1 MVEEKEE
8 KKKNGWIVPVDSVEA
23 LRGED
28 AELFKEAFLAMHDYN
43 VSGAVDVSTLSP
55 AARVLFNSFK
65 NAMDANA
72 RRYEERCRRN
82 QENGKKN
89 KGKKKNANPK

>member
-1 MVEEKEE
+1 MVEERET
-8 KKKNGWIVPVDSVEA
+8 KKTGWVVPADSVEA
-23 LRGED
+23 MRDED
-28 AELFKEAFLAMHDYN
+28 GALFKEAFIAMHDYN
-43 VSGAVDVSTLSP
+43 MYGTVDAKSLSP

-72 RRYEERCRRN
+72 RRYEERCRHN

-89 KGKKKNANPK
+89 KRKKKNANPK

>member
-1 MVEEKEE
+1 MY
-8 KKKNGWIVPVDSVEA
+8 GT
-23 LRGED
+23 
-28 AELFKEAFLAMHDYN
+28 
-43 VSGAVDVSTLSP
+43 VDVKSLSP

>member
-1 MVEEKEE
+1 MVEERET
-8 KKKNGWIVPVDSVEA
+8 KKTGWVVPADSVEA
-23 LRGED
+23 MRDED
-28 AELFKEAFLAMHDYN
+28 AALFKEAFIAMHDYN
-43 VSGAVDVSTLSP
+43 MYGTADVKNLSP
-55 AARVLFNSFK
+55 AARILFNSFK